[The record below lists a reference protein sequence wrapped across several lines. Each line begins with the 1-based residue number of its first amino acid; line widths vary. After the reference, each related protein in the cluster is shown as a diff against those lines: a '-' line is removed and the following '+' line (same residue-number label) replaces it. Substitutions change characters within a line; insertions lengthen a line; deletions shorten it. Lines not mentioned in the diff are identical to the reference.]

1 MADELEFK
9 VDTSELDAALS
20 KLPDKVQK
28 RLVVNALHSAGDVM
42 LSAMKAHTPESTDEP
57 TPGSDSLP
65 PGILREDMHMEVT
78 VSETK
83 GARLRVGPTEIAG
96 HVARWVNNG
105 WTLTTHSGK
114 KIKDIP
120 GKHFIE
126 AAFDESAQAALDVL
140 TDSIADGIANYN
152 EEE

>member
-1 MADELEFK
+1 MEDFELK
-9 VDTSELDAALS
+9 IDTSELDAALS
-20 KLPDKVQK
+20 KLPDKIQK
-28 RLVVNALHSAGDVM
+28 RILTTALQSSGDVI
-42 LSAMKAHTPESTDEP
+42 LAAIKAQTPERTDEE
-57 TPGSDSLP
+57 TPDSNALP
-65 PGILREDMHMEVT
+65 PGILREDMHTEVT

-96 HVARWVNNG
+96 HVARWQNNG
-105 WTLTTHSGK
+105 WTLTSHGGK

-126 AAFDESAQAALDVL
+126 AGFDESAQAALDVL
-140 TDSIADGIANYN
+140 TDALADGIENYNN